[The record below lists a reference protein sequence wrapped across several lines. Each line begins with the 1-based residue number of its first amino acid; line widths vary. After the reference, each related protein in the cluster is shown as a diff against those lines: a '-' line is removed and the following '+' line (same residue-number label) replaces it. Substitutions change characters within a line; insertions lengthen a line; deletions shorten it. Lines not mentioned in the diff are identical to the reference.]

1 MIASAFPVSGD
12 GVASFVKW
20 FEIQQRLFDEA
31 AALDRRAYREWLSFL
46 TDDATYWVPIRS
58 TRAADDAEREFTKPG
73 EPAFYDDNRRQIEA
87 RVVKLESGWSWSED
101 PPSRTRRYVTNVRV
115 IENPAPL
122 EAVVESNLLLYRT
135 RLDIDLDLWAA
146 RRVDHLRHEGGVWKI
161 AKRAV
166 YLDQT
171 VLSANNLGVFF

>member
-1 MIASAFPVSGD
+1 MIGSALPASVDA
-12 GVASFVKW
+12 VAPLVEW
-20 FEIQQRLFDEA
+20 FDIQQRLFEEA

-46 TDDATYWVPIRS
+46 TADVTYWVPIRS
-58 TRAADDAEREFTKPG
+58 TRAADDAANEFTKYG
-73 EPAFYDDNRRQIEA
+73 EPAFYDENRVQLEA

-115 IENPAPL
+115 IEHPAPL

-135 RLDIDLDLWAA
+135 RLDIDTDLWAA
-146 RRVDHLRHEGGVWKI
+146 RRVDHLRHEDGGWKI